1 MGENDLFSAFD
12 DYKEKC
18 VFQNDVRYI
27 FRSCQLCVKL
37 SDMDKFLRSLIMRG
51 GFPNW
56 RETET
61 GSKSGIL
68 ET

>member
-51 GFPNW
+51 GT
-56 RETET
+56 ETET